1 MLRTEVGAVG
11 TGAADNV
18 GAGISSDCPNVAVSW
33 VVSATGPCS
42 KADALPSKASDF
54 VGAGIGCVI
63 GVFVA
68 GFAKAD
74 ALPSTAS
81 DFVGAGIG

>member
-1 MLRTEVGAVG
+1 MSRTEMGAVG

-33 VVSATGPCS
+33 VFSATGPCP
-42 KADALPSKASDF
+42 KADAL
-54 VGAGIGCVI
+54 
-63 GVFVA
+63 
-68 GFAKAD
+68 
-74 ALPSTAS
+74 LSTAS